1 MKLDDPLIPRPSED
15 PFLQGSISSVTPT
28 SKVEVCATGTAGVC
42 FMFCALSVP
51 VLSIIFSQ
59 TWRWD
64 TNDSACGSEDKPKIC
79 NCEENFP
86 EFMMILGVV
95 SVVFGALV
103 VCMGGCV
110 GIRLSGESE
119 KGAESVII
127 ASAVCVFIIFVV
139 VELVLSILMFFYM
152 FKSDPGCGKDLFAW
166 GIVLFVFFC
175 LSVVGQCRCVRK
187 Q

>member
-1 MKLDDPLIPRPSED
+1 
-15 PFLQGSISSVTPT
+15 
-28 SKVEVCATGTAGVC
+28 
-42 FMFCALSVP
+42 
-51 VLSIIFSQ
+51 
-59 TWRWD
+59 
-64 TNDSACGSEDKPKIC
+64 
-79 NCEENFP
+79 
-86 EFMMILGVV
+86 MILGVV